1 VTSIDT
7 EHFRQRCSRRSSGS
21 STRSRR
27 SATSTSGSLDDEV
40 DEVAATSDNHVAE
53 TASATLGREID
64 YTLGDNA
71 EQVLSEIDAALGRID
86 DRTYGICFNCGN
98 EIPRE
103 RLEANPGLL
112 SASTASEE
120 PREGE
125 RASAPTGGAR
135 SARQRTP

>member
-7 EHFRQRCSRRSSGS
+7 EHFRHALLEEKQRDEHAL
-21 STRSRR
+21 
-27 SATSTSGSLDDEV
+27 ATLRDEHSGSLDDEI
-40 DEVAATSDNHVAE
+40 DEVAATSDNHLAE

-86 DRTYGICFNCGN
+86 DRTYGICFNCGS

-103 RLEANPGLL
+103 RLEANPW
-112 SASTASEE
+112 ASLCIDCKRRA
-120 PREGE
+120 EG
-125 RASAPTGGAR
+125 G
-135 SARQRTP
+135 